1 MCFLLV
7 SLYEFGQ
14 FLRIFLWIFLPMM
27 TIAMLVTTYFHYRRK
42 REQQDGILLY
52 VDGQVFATGDPAPEL
67 SGEKWET
74 AAPTPDAPMPDAP
87 TVDDPTDIHNE
98 NMYRGILWMKEKYEQ
113 YRDLADKRYDEL
125 REELDRTERRY
136 QELLATLEESKS
148 RGVELGIH
156 AAAGSNGAGG
166 DSAKGDAQEIALLP
180 GSDMERESIRDIVE
194 EKNRQIDFL
203 QNQLEQRIKS
213 YHQLEYQGRDY
224 RARLEELEK
233 QAESTPQALEERQRT
248 IDDQKRTIDENKH
261 TIDDQKCTIDEQNGR
276 LGEME
281 GSLQIE
287 RNKAEELVGK
297 LQANSLLLMNIYKE
311 LDKSLNV
318 EHPA

>member
-7 SLYEFGQ
+7 NLYEFGQ

-27 TIAMLVTTYFHYRRK
+27 TIVMLVTTYFHYRRK
-42 REQQDGILLY
+42 REPQDGILLT
-52 VDGQVFATGDPAPEL
+52 VDGYSFATGDPAQEL

-74 AAPTPDAPMPDAP
+74 AAPVSTGPE
-87 TVDDPTDIHNE
+87 VDDPTYIHNE

-113 YRDLADKRYDEL
+113 YRDLADKRYEEL
-125 REELDRTERRY
+125 REELDRTEKRY
-136 QELLATLEESKS
+136 QDLLATLEDNRA
-148 RGVELGIH
+148 RGVEGGAP
-156 AAAGSNGAGG
+156 AAAGTNGMPAAAEIYGKSEDGG
-166 DSAKGDAQEIALLP
+166 NGDAERIALLP
-180 GSDMERESIRDIVE
+180 GNDMERESIRDIVE

-203 QNQLEQRIKS
+203 QHQLEQRIKN

-233 QAESTPQALEERQRT
+233 QAESTPQALEERQRI
-248 IDDQKRTIDENKH
+248 IDEQKRI
-261 TIDDQKCTIDEQNGR
+261 IDEQNGR
-276 LGEME
+276 LDEIE
-281 GSLQIE
+281 GSLQTE
-287 RNKAEELVGK
+287 RNKVEELVGK